1 MILCCGKGGGNGEW
15 EAAASSL
22 HGAHPDFAKFEHKR
36 TLFLWRCK
44 HKPRRCASDQTGV
57 MWDLQTDVSL
67 GVYVYE
73 WRVGLMEEVS
83 GRVKLD

>member
-1 MILCCGKGGGNGEW
+1 MSIWGYWCADGCSIWCFGVQELRDGKGGGNGEW

-44 HKPRRCASDQTGV
+44 HKPRR
-57 MWDLQTDVSL
+57 
-67 GVYVYE
+67 
-73 WRVGLMEEVS
+73 
-83 GRVKLD
+83 